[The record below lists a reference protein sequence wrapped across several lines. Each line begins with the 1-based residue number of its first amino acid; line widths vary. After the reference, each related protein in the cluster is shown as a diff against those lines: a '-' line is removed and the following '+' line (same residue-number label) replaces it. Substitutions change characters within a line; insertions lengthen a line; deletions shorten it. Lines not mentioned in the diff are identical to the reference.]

1 MIGILDYGVGNLH
14 SVNNVLKFLK
24 VDSKIIIEKNEIEDL
39 DSLIIPGVGSFKS
52 AMENLEK
59 KDFINPI
66 KSFASSNKPILG
78 ICLGMQLLASTG
90 FEPEETKG
98 LGLISGEVKLMK
110 TNNRLPHIGW
120 NSISIQ
126 NDNSLLKGVKKKS
139 DFYFV
144 HSYHFDVKNPDFIS
158 LKSDYDFEFVSG
170 VKKDN
175 IYGFQFHP
183 EKSQKQGLKILKNF
197 TDL

>member
-1 MIGILDYGVGNLH
+1 MH

-24 VDSKIIIEKNEIEDL
+24 VDSKIVNDKNDIKNL

-52 AMENLEK
+52 AMECLER

-90 FEPEETKG
+90 FEPEEAKG
-98 LGLISGEVKLMK
+98 LDLIPGEVKLMK

-120 NSISIQ
+120 NSINIH

-144 HSYHFDVKNPDFIS
+144 HSYHFEVKNPDFVS
-158 LKSDYDFEFVSG
+158 LKTDYNFEFVSG
-170 VKKDN
+170 VKKGN
-175 IYGFQFHP
+175 IYGLQFHP

-197 TDL
+197 TIL

>member
-24 VDSKIIIEKNEIEDL
+24 VDSKIITEKNEIENL

-98 LGLISGEVKLMK
+98 LGLIPGEVKLMK

-120 NSISIQ
+120 NSIGIQ

-144 HSYHFDVKNPDFIS
+144 HSYHFDVKNPDFIA
-158 LKSDYDFEFVSG
+158 LKTDYDFEFVSG